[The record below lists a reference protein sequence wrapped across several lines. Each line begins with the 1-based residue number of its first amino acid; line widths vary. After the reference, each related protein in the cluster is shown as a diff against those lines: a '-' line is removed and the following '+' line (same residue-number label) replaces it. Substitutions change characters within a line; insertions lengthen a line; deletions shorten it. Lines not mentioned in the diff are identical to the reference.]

1 MKISIRNVAVAL
13 ALSLLAVASASAEQ
27 IDDAIVAYEA
37 GDFATALKLLRP
49 LAESG
54 GAEAQYRLGL
64 MYANGMGVP
73 TDQAEAARLYRLAAD
88 QGVGKA
94 QFSLG
99 EFYRDGDGV
108 AQDLVQAYMW
118 FSVAAAAGDQAAFDH
133 RGFLVAEMAPDQI
146 AEAEKLAKEWKPKA
160 P

>member
-1 MKISIRNVAVAL
+1 MKLSIRNIAAAL
-13 ALSLLAVASASAEQ
+13 ALSLLAVGSATADP
-27 IDDAIVAYEA
+27 IDDAIVAYEG
-37 GDFATALKLLRP
+37 GDYATALKLLRP
-49 LAESG
+49 LVESG

-88 QGVGKA
+88 QGVEKA

-99 EFYRDGDGV
+99 ELYRDGDGV

-133 RGFLVAEMAPDQI
+133 RGFLAAELSPDQI
-146 AEAEKLAKEWKPKA
+146 AEAEKLAKAWKPKA